1 MQGREAAAQRA
12 ARPKAAQRAKG
23 ERSPGTGER
32 GPDTNRAAFTLIE
45 MLAVVAI
52 FALMA
57 SFVMPNLGVFR
68 SRALRHQAERIASL
82 LELAR
87 QRSVVTAIPHRVV
100 IDIDA
105 GSYRLEWLVSEDEAG
120 ESPAPA
126 ESARLD
132 LRGDMPLPL
141 AAPRE
146 AQREYRPLPG
156 RLGRRISLE
165 HELAVAGI
173 ETPEGWI
180 DRGEV
185 FIAFDRDGTTAY
197 TAIVLDDDSGRTA
210 TLDVLPLADA
220 VRIRDET

>member
-1 MQGREAAAQRA
+1 
-12 ARPKAAQRAKG
+12 
-23 ERSPGTGER
+23 
-32 GPDTNRAAFTLIE
+32 

-57 SFVMPNLGVFR
+57 SFVLPNLGVFR
-68 SRALRHQAERIASL
+68 SRALRHQAERLAGL

-87 QRSVVTAIPHRVV
+87 QRSVVTAVPHRVV

-105 GSYRLEWLVSEDEAG
+105 GSYRLEWLVTEDEASG
-120 ESPAPA
+120 EPAPA
-126 ESARLD
+126 EPVALD
-132 LRGDMPLPL
+132 LRGDTPLPL

-156 RLGRRISLE
+156 RLGRRTAVDY
-165 HELAVAGI
+165 ELIFAGI

-185 FIAFDRDGTTAY
+185 FVAFDRDGT
-197 TAIVLDDDSGRTA
+197 

>member
-1 MQGREAAAQRA
+1 
-12 ARPKAAQRAKG
+12 
-23 ERSPGTGER
+23 
-32 GPDTNRAAFTLIE
+32 

-57 SFVMPNLGVFR
+57 SFVLPNLGVFR
-68 SRALRHQAERIASL
+68 SRALRHQAERLASL

-87 QRSVVTAIPHRVV
+87 QRSVVTAVPHRVV

-105 GSYRLEWLVSEDEAG
+105 GSYQLEWLVTEEEASG
-120 ESPAPA
+120 DPAPA
-126 ESARLD
+126 EPAALD
-132 LRGDMPLPL
+132 LRGNTPLPL

-156 RLGRRISLE
+156 GLGRRTAVDY
-165 HELAVAGI
+165 ELAFAGI
-173 ETPEGWI
+173 ETPEGWT

-197 TAIVLDDDSGRTA
+197 TAIVLDDDSGQTV

-220 VRIRDET
+220 VRIRDGT